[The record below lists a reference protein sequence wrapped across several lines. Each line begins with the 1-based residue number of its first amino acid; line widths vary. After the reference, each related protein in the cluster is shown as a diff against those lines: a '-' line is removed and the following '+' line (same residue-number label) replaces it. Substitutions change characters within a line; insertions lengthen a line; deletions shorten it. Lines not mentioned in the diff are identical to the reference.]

1 MRSTVDT
8 SKRNNVTALEGV
20 ALSVVQAIAA
30 DLVAPQQW
38 PAEARTTIAQAAIAL
53 HARGRTWTQACAEVS
68 RALDRPVSAYAIG
81 AWINDSDELTEA
93 RARAREACAEAL
105 AEGTLEIADDIAG
118 DVARDRLRV
127 DVRQRLAAQLDG
139 ARWAK
144 DRGAVPS
151 GPASVSV
158 SIQVAGDIAARLGD

>member
-1 MRSTVDT
+1 M
-8 SKRNNVTALEGV
+8 ALV
-20 ALSVVQAIAA
+20 KAIAA

-53 HARGRTWTQACAEVS
+53 HAQGRTWTQACAEVS
-68 RALDRPVSAYAIG
+68 RALDRPVSAHVIG
-81 AWINDSDELTEA
+81 AWIRESDELTEA

-105 AEGTLEIADDIAG
+105 AEGTLEIADDTDG

-127 DVRQRLAAQLDG
+127 DVRQRLAAQLDSS
-139 ARWAK
+139 RWAK
-144 DRGAVPS
+144 DRSAAPA

-158 SIQVAGDIAARLGD
+158 SIQVAGDIAARLGQ